1 MLGFFYAL
9 LYFLHM
15 IKRLSLIAGLLLIAL
30 NLYSQTFS
38 VKSILSYPFPSE
50 LTAAAKGSKI
60 AWAMNEQGKRN
71 IYVAEGPAFKPTKI
85 TDYSLDDGQE
95 LTSISISDDGKWV
108 VFVRGGDHGSR
119 EGSNPVNAA
128 SSPMAPKVQIMSV
141 PFLGGKAN
149 VIAEGDNPLIAPNST
164 QIIFTRGGQIMTSA
178 IDGATPSKNLFY
190 AKGSNGSASFSPDGS
205 KIVFVSSRDDH
216 SFIGIYTNP
225 ETPIQWL
232 LPSFSRD
239 NSPRWS
245 PDGTEIAFIRNPG
258 SGGSPD
264 SILARKHIPWAIWRV
279 NIQIGVGK
287 QIWKAPETPQGSIP
301 SVAGGAN
308 LLWGANRLIFT
319 SYADGWPH
327 LYAIDTDGSQQT
339 LLTPGP
345 FMVEHV
351 KLSSDKKWLVFSA
364 NTGKEKDDIDRKHV
378 YKVSID
384 KADMQP
390 ITTGKGLETLPV
402 ITGDQANIAY
412 LSATAQQP
420 VLPAIFSE
428 QTKQAQLLC
437 ENLIPE
443 DFPSKQLVTPTHV
456 TFKAADGT
464 TVYGQLFT
472 PTSGPRKKSAIVYVH
487 GGPQRQML
495 LGWNHLDYY
504 SIDYALNQYLV
515 SLGYVVLSVNYRLG
529 IGYGYEFHKPLFA
542 GAQGASEYQ
551 DIKAAGEWLASQSK
565 IDAERIG
572 IYGGSYGG
580 YLVALALGK
589 DSKLFAAGVDIHGV
603 NSRFNSTTTEKE
615 IAPDAQLAAEKVVI
629 SSPLTYL
636 STWTSPTLLIHADDD
651 RNVPFSQSVDL
662 ARRFENKKFDFEYL
676 AIPDDTHHWMK
687 FSNAVKVSE
696 ATADFLHRKLGAKK
710 E

>member
-1 MLGFFYAL
+1 
-9 LYFLHM
+9 M
-15 IKRLSLIAGLLLIAL
+15 IKRLTLITLLFSICL
-30 NLYSQTFS
+30 NLYSQNFT
-38 VKSILSYPFPSE
+38 VKSVLSYPFPSE
-50 LTAAAKGSKI
+50 LTTAAKGSKI

-71 IYVAEGPAFKPTKI
+71 IYVAEGPAFKPLKI
-85 TDYSLDDGQE
+85 TEYSYDDGQE
-95 LTSISISDDGKWV
+95 LTSISISEDGKWV

-119 EGSNPVNAA
+119 EGSTPVNAA

-141 PFLGGKAN
+141 PFVGGKIN
-149 VIAEGDNPLIAPNST
+149 IIAEGDQPIIAPNST
-164 QIIFTRGGQIMTSA
+164 QIIFSRGGQLMTGA
-178 IDGATPSKNLFY
+178 IDGSAPVKSLFY
-190 AKGSNGSASFSPDGS
+190 AKGSNGSVSFSPDGT
-205 KIVFVSSRDDH
+205 KIAFVSSRDDH
-216 SFIGIYTNP
+216 SFIGIYSDP

-264 SILARKHIPWAIWRV
+264 SILARRHIPWAIWRV

-301 SVAGGAN
+301 SVAGSAN
-308 LLWGANRLIFT
+308 LLWAVDRLVFT
-319 SYADGWPH
+319 SYEDGWPH
-327 LYAIDTDGSQQT
+327 LYSIGIDGSQQT

-351 KLSSDKKWLVFSA
+351 QLSGNKKWMVFAA
-364 NTGKEKDDIDRKHV
+364 NTGKEKDDIDRKHL
-378 YKVSID
+378 YKVSVD
-384 KADMQP
+384 KADMQAL
-390 ITTGKGLETLPV
+390 TAGKGIECLPV
-402 ITGDQANIAY
+402 ITGDQANIAF
-412 LSATAQQP
+412 LSATAEQP
-420 VLPAIFSE
+420 VLPAVFSE
-428 QTKQAQLLC
+428 QTKQIQLLC
-437 ENLIPE
+437 EDFIPN
-443 DFPSKQLVTPTHV
+443 DFPSRQLVTPTHV

-464 TVYGQLFT
+464 KVYGQLFT
-472 PTSGPRKKSAIVYVH
+472 PTSGPRKKPAIVYVH

-495 LGWNHLDYY
+495 LGWNHMDYY

-529 IGYGYEFHKPLFA
+529 TGYGYDFHKPLFA

-551 DIKAAGEWLASQSK
+551 DIKAAGEWLANQSR
-565 IDAERIG
+565 IDSERIG

-603 NSRFNSTTTEKE
+603 NSRFNSTIIEKE
-615 IAPDAQLAAEKVVI
+615 TAPDSKLAAEKVVV

-636 STWTSPTLLIHADDD
+636 KTWTSPVLLIHADDD
-651 RNVPFSQSVDL
+651 RNVPFSQTVDL
-662 ARRFENKKFDFEYL
+662 ARRFENKKFEFEYL

-696 ATADFLHRKLGAKK
+696 ATADFLHRKLGTKK
-710 E
+710 D

>member
-1 MLGFFYAL
+1 
-9 LYFLHM
+9 M
-15 IKRLSLIAGLLLIAL
+15 INRLSLIVISFFFSLTS
-30 NLYSQTFS
+30 YSQSFT
-38 VKSILSYPFPSE
+38 VKSVLSYPFPSE
-50 LTAAAKGSKI
+50 LTSSTNGSKI

-71 IYVAEGPAFKPTKI
+71 IYVAEGPSFKPIKI
-85 TDYSLDDGQE
+85 TDYIYDDGQE
-95 LTSISISDDGKWV
+95 LTSLSISNDGKWV

-119 EGSNPVNAA
+119 EGTNPVNAA
-128 SSPMAPKVQIMSV
+128 SLPMAPKVQIMSV
-141 PFLGGKAN
+141 PFNGGKVN
-149 VIAEGDNPLIAPNST
+149 VIGEGDNPLIAPNSM
-164 QIIFTRGGQIMTSA
+164 QIIFDRGGQLMTST
-178 IDGATPSKNLFY
+178 IDGSTASKNLFY
-190 AKGSNGSASFSPDGS
+190 AKGTNGSPSFSPDGS
-205 KIVFVSSRDDH
+205 KIAFVSSRGDH
-216 SFIGIYTNP
+216 SFIGIYTNA

-245 PDGTEIAFIRNPG
+245 PDGNEIAFIRNPG
-258 SGGSPD
+258 MGGAPD
-264 SILARKHIPWAIWRV
+264 SILARKHVPWAIWRV

-287 QIWKAPETPQGSIP
+287 QIWKAPETPQGSLP

-308 LLWGANRLIFT
+308 LLWAADRLIFT
-319 SYADGWPH
+319 SYEDGWPH
-327 LYAIDTDGSQQT
+327 LYSIATDGSQQT
-339 LLTPGP
+339 LLTPGE

-351 KLSSDKKWLVFSA
+351 QLSTDKKWVVFSA
-364 NTGKEKDDIDRKHV
+364 NTGKDKDDIDRKHV

-384 KADMQP
+384 KADMQAL
-390 ITTGKGLETLPV
+390 TSGKGLESMPV
-402 ITGDQANIAY
+402 ITGDRANIAY
-412 LSATAQQP
+412 FSATAQQP
-420 VLPAIFSE
+420 LLPAIFSE
-428 QTKQAQLLC
+428 QSKQTQLLC
-437 ENLIPE
+437 ADLIPD
-443 DFPSKQLVTPTHV
+443 DFPSAQLVTPTHV
-456 TFKAADGT
+456 TFKAADGV

-472 PTSGPRKKSAIVYVH
+472 PTGRPRKKGAIVYVH
-487 GGPQRQML
+487 GGPQRQMF
-495 LGWNHLDYY
+495 LGWNHMDYY

-551 DIKAAGEWLASQSK
+551 DIKAAGEWLAKQSN
-565 IDAERIG
+565 IDPKRIG

-603 NSRFNSTTTEKE
+603 NSRFNSTVIEKE
-615 IAPDAQLAAEKVVI
+615 TAPDAQLAAEKVI
-629 SSPLTYL
+629 ASSPLTYL

-662 ARRFENKKFDFEYL
+662 ARRFELKKFDFEYL

-696 ATADFLHRKLGAKK
+696 ATASFLHQKLAKR

>member
-1 MLGFFYAL
+1 MT
-9 LYFLHM
+9 
-15 IKRLSLIAGLLLIAL
+15 KRLSLISFLIVIAL
-30 NLYSQTFS
+30 QLHSQSFT
-38 VKSILSYPFPSE
+38 VKSVLSYPFPSE
-50 LTAAAKGSKI
+50 LTAAAKSSRI

-71 IYVAEGPAFKPTKI
+71 IYVAEGPTFKPVKL
-85 TDYSLDDGQE
+85 TDYTLDDGQE

-119 EGSNPVNAA
+119 ESSVPVNAN

-141 PFLGGKAN
+141 PFTGGKVN
-149 VIAEGDNPLIAPNST
+149 VIADGDYPQIAPNST
-164 QIIFTRGGQIMTSA
+164 QVIFIKGGQIMTGT
-178 IDGATPSKNLFY
+178 IDGASPAKNLFY
-190 AKGSNGSASFSPDGS
+190 ARGSNGSPSFSPDGS
-205 KIVFVSSRDDH
+205 KIAFVSSRDDH
-216 SFIGIYTNP
+216 SFIGIYSNP
-225 ETPIQWL
+225 ETPIQWV

-239 NSPRWS
+239 HSPRWS
-245 PDGTEIAFIRNPG
+245 PDGNEIAFIRSPG
-258 SGGSPD
+258 SGGAPD
-264 SILARKHIPWAIWRV
+264 SILTRKHIPWAIWRV
-279 NIQIGVGK
+279 NIQISVGK
-287 QIWKAPETPQGSIP
+287 QIWKAPETPQASIP

-308 LLWGANRLIFT
+308 LLWAADRLVFT
-319 SYADGWPH
+319 SYQDGWPH
-327 LYAIDTDGSQQT
+327 LYSIATDGSQQT

-351 KLSSDKKWLVFSA
+351 KLSGDKKWIVFSA
-364 NTGKEKDDIDRKHV
+364 NTGKEKEDIDRKHL
-378 YKVSID
+378 YRVSVD
-384 KADMQP
+384 KADMQAL
-390 ITTGKGLETLPV
+390 TTGKGIESLPV
-402 ITGDQANIAY
+402 IMGDQTNIAF

-420 VLPAIFSE
+420 VLPAILNN
-428 QTKQAQLLC
+428 QTKQTQLLG

-443 DFPSKQLVTPTHV
+443 DFPSQQLVTPTHV

-472 PTSGPRKKSAIVYVH
+472 PTSGPRKKPAIVYVH

-495 LGWNHLDYY
+495 LGWNHMDYY

-529 IGYGYEFHKPLFA
+529 TGYGYEFHKPLFA

-551 DIKAAGEWLASQSK
+551 DIKAAGEWLANQSR
-565 IDAERIG
+565 IDGDKIG

-603 NSRFNSTTTEKE
+603 NSRFNSTAIDKE
-615 IAPDAQLAAEKVVI
+615 PAPDAKLAAEKVI
-629 SSPLTYL
+629 LSSPLTYL

-696 ATADFLHRKLGAKK
+696 ATATFLHRKLGAKK
-710 E
+710 N